1 MAHPPK
7 RVEPVFH
14 DESVDQRLAEWA
26 DANWL
31 ALERPRL
38 LTAGGSGGRLAAVY
52 LRVLKGRRTPG
63 LRIIKLTGPSGE
75 AGAEPKNHL
84 AALDVRVPGTEEF
97 TERHLVK
104 LDEADFW
111 RLDDSWVMIQ
121 LPAGDGIDEPRTLA
135 ETGRTASLPERV
147 ESIVEGVLGGWN
159 PRPSTGAEEQPPT
172 AAQFVAEIL
181 GRRADRDSALRR
193 WARARI
199 GDLADTEP
207 YLAFRHGGRP
217 MPNPL
222 ALGAGAPL
230 DAHQVW
236 LTVRGHAHGDLHPGN
251 IMVPEEGEGS
261 PGDYWLIDLS
271 RFSEN
276 ALLARDPAHLLVCL
290 IADLYLPHL
299 GRDAREELLAA
310 LTDREPRCPGPLIP
324 QGLAETVTRLRAAW
338 NRWGAAGHL
347 RINPSWRP
355 QWFLA
360 LQGCALMVTARDRY
374 GTADRWWFF
383 RLAAEAGGAY
393 LDEVKAQRPATAPVV
408 GLPEDALAPTLPEGT
423 PVTTLPEGTSVTA
436 LPVGTPVTAPASGPP
451 REASVAG
458 APAVSAAP
466 GTAVVVPDRSGVPPA
481 GTPDAPR
488 ASPARAGAAVPQE
501 AAASAAE
508 VRQALDRIWLS
519 FEHTRRVLPTARSAQ
534 LRAQATT
541 IHGHVTE
548 YVLALAA
555 LRTHPEV
562 AYAAELDRIVELLRE
577 VGARTS
583 QFTRAL
589 PQRRGPWDDL
599 LSQPPAALDGLVT
612 ALDDLLLAVGRARAA
627 LPAGSPG
634 PA

>member
-1 MAHPPK
+1 MAHPPT

-14 DESVDQRLAEWA
+14 DELVDQGLAEWA

-63 LRIIKLTGPSGE
+63 LRIIKLTGPSAE

-111 RLDDSWVMIQ
+111 RLGDSWVMIQ

-159 PRPSTGAEEQPPT
+159 PRPSTGADEQPPT

-181 GRRADRDSALRR
+181 GRRADRDGALRR

-207 YLAFRHGGRP
+207 YLAFRRGGRP

-222 ALGAGAPL
+222 ALGTGTPL

-261 PGDYWLIDLS
+261 TGDYWLVDLS

-310 LTDREPRCPGPLIP
+310 LTGREPRCPGPLIP

-338 NRWGAAGHL
+338 NRWGAANRLH
-347 RINPSWRP
+347 INRSWRP

-360 LQGCALMVTARDRY
+360 LQACALMVTARDRY
-374 GTADRWWFF
+374 GTADRWWFY

-393 LDEVKAQRPATAPVV
+393 LDEVKAERPATAPVV

-423 PVTTLPEGTSVTA
+423 PVTTLPEGTPVTA
-436 LPVGTPVTAPASGPP
+436 LPVGTPVTPPASGPP
-451 REASVAG
+451 QEAPVAG
-458 APAVSAAP
+458 APAVSAVP
-466 GTAVVVPDRSGVPPA
+466 GTAVVVADGTGVPA
-481 GTPDAPR
+481 GTARVPSVEAGGATPR
-488 ASPARAGAAVPQE
+488 GVPA
-501 AAASAAE
+501 
-508 VRQALDRIWLS
+508 VRQVLDRIWLA
-519 FEHTRRVLPTARSAQ
+519 FEHPRRMLPPAGSTQ
-534 LRAQATT
+534 LRALAKTVQT
-541 IHGHVTE
+541 HVTE
-548 YVLALAA
+548 YVIALAELSVPTEA
-555 LRTHPEV
+555 EDV
-562 AYAAELDRIVELLRE
+562 AELGRIVELLRD
-577 VGARTS
+577 VGASASRLV
-583 QFTRAL
+583 REL
-589 PQRRGPWDDL
+589 PLRPGLWDDL
-599 LSQPPAALDGLVT
+599 RTRPPAARDDLVT
-612 ALDDLLLAVGRARAA
+612 ALDELLLAVGRARAA
-627 LPAGSPG
+627 LPYDSPG
-634 PA
+634 TT

>member
-1 MAHPPK
+1 MAHPPT
-7 RVEPVFH
+7 RVQPVFH
-14 DESVDQRLAEWA
+14 DELVDQRLAEWA

-31 ALERPRL
+31 ALDRPRL
-38 LTAGGSGGRLAAVY
+38 LTEGGSGGRLAAVY
-52 LRVLKGRRTPG
+52 LRVRKGRRTPG
-63 LRIIKLTGPSGE
+63 LRIIKLTGPSAE

-111 RLDDSWVMIQ
+111 RLGDSWVMIQ

-159 PRPSTGAEEQPPT
+159 PRPSTGTEEQPPT

-199 GDLADTEP
+199 GGLADTEP
-207 YLAFRHGGRP
+207 YLAFRRGGRP

-236 LTVRGHAHGDLHPGN
+236 LAVRGHAHGDLHPGN

-261 PGDYWLIDLS
+261 PGDYWLVDLS

-324 QGLAETVTRLRAAW
+324 QGLAETVTRLRAPW
-338 NRWGAAGHL
+338 NRWGAGNHL
-347 RINPSWRP
+347 RINRSWRP

-360 LQGCALMVTARDRY
+360 LQACALMVTARERY
-374 GTADRWWFF
+374 GMADRWWFF

-393 LDEVKAQRPATAPVV
+393 LDEVKAERPATAPVV
-408 GLPEDALAPTLPEGT
+408 GLPEDAPASTIPEDAPAATIPEGAPAATIPEGAQGATLPEDT
-423 PVTTLPEGTSVTA
+423 PVT
-436 LPVGTPVTAPASGPP
+436 GPSP
-451 REASVAG
+451 RGV
-458 APAVSAAP
+458 PAV
-466 GTAVVVPDRSGVPPA
+466 
-481 GTPDAPR
+481 
-488 ASPARAGAAVPQE
+488 
-501 AAASAAE
+501 
-508 VRQALDRIWLS
+508 RQVLDRIWLS
-519 FEHTRRVLPTARSAQ
+519 FEHPRRTLPSAGSTQ
-534 LRAQATT
+534 LRALAKTVQT
-541 IHGHVTE
+541 HVTD
-548 YVLALAA
+548 YVIALAD
-555 LRTHPEV
+555 LSVPPEAEDV
-562 AYAAELDRIVELLRE
+562 AELGRVVKLLRD
-577 VGARTS
+577 VGAGASRLI
-583 QFTRAL
+583 REL
-589 PQRRGPWDDL
+589 PLRPGLWDDL
-599 LSQPPAALDGLVT
+599 RAQPPASRDTLVT
-612 ALDDLLLAVGRARAA
+612 ALDELLLAVGRARAA

-634 PA
+634 TTA